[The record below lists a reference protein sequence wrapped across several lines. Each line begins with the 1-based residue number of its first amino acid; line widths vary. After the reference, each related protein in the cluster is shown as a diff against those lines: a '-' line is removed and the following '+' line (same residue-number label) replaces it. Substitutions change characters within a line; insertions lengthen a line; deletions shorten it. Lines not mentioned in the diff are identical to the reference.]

1 MGNEYAPDRWI
12 LVKIDHDEGNIT
24 KVLAS
29 WFGGYTG
36 YDEWRLS
43 SGVESIK
50 ENDTHYVIRNQSGSE
65 YTCYKNSEGFSLLS
79 HSIFAR
85 FNKAVDE
92 STTTTMKS
100 ITIEDYLKG

>member
-1 MGNEYAPDRWI
+1 MGNQYAPDRWV
-12 LVKIDHDEGNIT
+12 LVKINHDEGIIT

-36 YDEWRLS
+36 SDEWRLS
-43 SGVESIK
+43 SGVESI
-50 ENDTHYVIRNQSGSE
+50 EESDTHYVIRNQSGSE
-65 YTCYKNSEGFSLLS
+65 YTCYKNSEGFSALS
-79 HSIFAR
+79 RGVFAR

-92 STTTTMKS
+92 SATTVMKS